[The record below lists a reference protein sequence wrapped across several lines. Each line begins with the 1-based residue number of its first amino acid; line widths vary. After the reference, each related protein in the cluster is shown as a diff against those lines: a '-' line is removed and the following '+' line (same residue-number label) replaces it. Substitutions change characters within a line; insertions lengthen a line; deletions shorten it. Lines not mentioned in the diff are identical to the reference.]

1 MRARLLVA
9 LLVFALVA
17 VAGFAVPLLSAT
29 ADQRTQQLVISRNA
43 DVDRF
48 VLLAQQ
54 AVESGDVAMLR
65 AEAEAYRTLYNEPV
79 LVVDANRRPLVES
92 QELSADQPP
101 VRELIEA
108 TLRNQAAPAPETL
121 SPWSAEPVVFARPVG
136 PSTRVA
142 GVVLLRASVDTA
154 AAEVGRRWLLTGLGA
169 VAAALAFAA
178 LAWLFA
184 RWVLKPLHQLEDGVL
199 AVTGGRRVQVP
210 ASAGPKEL
218 RVLATEFNQMSDAV
232 LESAEQQRR
241 LVADASHQLRNPMA
255 ALRLRVDSLAPEV
268 SEDGQRTYRA
278 TVTEV
283 ERLESLLDGLL
294 ALAVAESTATRA
306 AAESSP
312 ESADLGSV
320 VAERVDAWRPS
331 AERSEVDIRV
341 GELPDV
347 LLRCPET
354 DLAQVLDVLLDNAI
368 GYGGPE
374 VTLSGSTSDENVVLL
389 VSDNGPGLSEEERAK
404 ATERFWRRGG
414 DGAPRGTGLG
424 LAIAERL
431 ATAHGGSLSLHD
443 TEPHGLTV
451 RVALPLESP

>member
-9 LLVFALVA
+9 LLAFALVA

-29 ADQRTQQLVISRNA
+29 AEQRTQQLVISRNA

-54 AVESGDVAMLR
+54 AVESGDTAMLR
-65 AEAEAYRTLYNEPV
+65 TEAEAYRALYNEPV
-79 LVVDANRRPLVES
+79 LVVDAHRRPLVDS
-92 QELSADQPP
+92 PDLNLGQQP
-101 VRELIEA
+101 VRERVEA
-108 TLRNQAAPAPETL
+108 TLRNQATPAPETL
-121 SPWSAEPVVFARPVG
+121 RPWSADPVVFARPVG

-154 AAEVGRRWLLTGLGA
+154 AADVGRRWLLTGLGA

-178 LAWLFA
+178 LAWLFT

-199 AVTGGRRVQVP
+199 AVTGGRRAQVP
-210 ASAGPKEL
+210 ASTGPKEL
-218 RVLATEFNQMSDAV
+218 RVLAGEFNQMSDAV

-241 LVADASHQLRNPMA
+241 MVADASHQLRNPMA
-255 ALRLRVDSLAPEV
+255 ALRLRVDSLAPRVDE
-268 SEDGQRTYRA
+268 SGQRTYLA

-294 ALAVAESTATRA
+294 ALAVAETTATRA
-306 AAESSP
+306 AAAG
-312 ESADLGSV
+312 SAEHAGLAGV
-320 VAERVDAWRPS
+320 LAERVDAWRPS
-331 AERSEVDIRV
+331 ADQSDVDIKV
-341 GELPDV
+341 GEVPAV
-347 LLRCPET
+347 LLRCPEA
-354 DLAQVLDVLLDNAI
+354 DLAQILDVLLDNAI
-368 GYGGPE
+368 SHGGPE
-374 VTLSGSTSDENVVLL
+374 LALSASVHGDQAVLL
-389 VSDNGPGLSEEERAK
+389 VRDNGPGLSEEERAK

-431 ATAHGGSLSLHD
+431 TSAHGGALSLHA

-451 RVALPLESP
+451 RVELPVVPA